1 MSELTNKEINVLLN
15 EIENGGLTYTGLQQ
29 ELLDHLCCD
38 IEAKMDEGFE
48 FVRALDQVKQEMGQ
62 DTIRQIQEDTLL
74 LINQKY
80 RLMKKFMYILG
91 TIAPTLI
98 IVGTVFKIQHWPG
111 ASIMLVLGLFLL
123 AAVYLP
129 VFISIRIRDTRNE
142 GKPVNK
148 AIYYIGMISGII
160 FILGAMFKIMHWPG
174 AGVMITLAGLVV
186 VAVFIPMLVLNALRD
201 KENQVQN
208 FTILIFVLS
217 FVAITFMSFALRIS
231 KSVMDAFDLA
241 VIDNTVTAEALDES
255 SAYIVMPELTDPVT
269 GNLEAITVKIDA
281 LNDYIENTMVNM
293 LKAAH
298 DKNTEA
304 IDSENNIDF
313 SLVRNKDNMN
323 APAYI
328 MLGVEDNVARGKV
341 IQEMMEELK
350 ASITGL
356 NVEQLDLLANKL
368 LDTSPVTADEQH
380 SWVSYKFEHIP
391 LMSVLVQLTNIQVNT
406 RILETALLNYY
417 AGIGTEKAIP
427 E

>member
-1 MSELTNKEINVLLN
+1 MSELTNKEINVLLH

-38 IEAKMDEGFE
+38 IEAKMDEGIE
-48 FVRALDQVKQEMGQ
+48 FIRALEQVKQEMGQ
-62 DTIRQIQEDTLL
+62 DCIRQIQEDTLL
-74 LINQKY
+74 FINQKY

-111 ASIMLVLGLFLL
+111 ASIMLVVGLFLL

-241 VIDNTVTAEALDES
+241 VIDNTITAKALDES
-255 SAYIVMPELTDPVT
+255 SAYIRMPELTDPVA
-269 GNLEAITVKIDA
+269 GDPEAITVKIDA
-281 LNDYIENTMVNM
+281 LNDYIESTMVNM

-313 SLVRNKDNMN
+313 NLIRNKDNMN

-328 MLGVEDNVARGKV
+328 MLGVEDNVARGEV

-368 LDTSPVTADEQH
+368 LDTSPVTEEEVP
-380 SWVSYKFEHIP
+380 WVSYKFEHIP

-406 RILETALLNYY
+406 RIIETALLNYY
-417 AGIGTEKAIP
+417 AGIGHEKVMP